1 MRLSLSVICLIYYH
15 FLMNKSELVSAV
27 AQKSGLSKE
36 EKKKALDAVLES
48 IDEELK
54 NDGKVVLVGFGTFS
68 VTERSARKGINP
80 RTKEPI
86 DIPAKKV
93 VKFKAGSQLSDL

>member
-1 MRLSLSVICLIYYH
+1 MLILSVICLIYYH

-27 AQKSGLSKE
+27 AQKSGLSKVDS
-36 EKKKALDAVLES
+36 KKALDAVLES

-93 VKFKAGSQLSDL
+93 VKFKTGSQLSDL

>member
-1 MRLSLSVICLIYYH
+1 MLILSVICLIYYH

-27 AQKSGLSKE
+27 AQKSGLSKVDS
-36 EKKKALDAVLES
+36 KKALDAVLES

-54 NDGKVVLVGFGTFS
+54 NGGKVVLVGFGTFS
-68 VTERSARKGINP
+68 VTERGARKGINP